1 MSYYNVEMT
10 EKAKKQLLKMD
21 SRTQM
26 FILNYLKNTI
36 EKLENPRSQG
46 KLLLG
51 KYKGSWRYRVV
62 NYRLLAIINDKK
74 VLIHVFE
81 IGHRREVYR

>member
-21 SRTQM
+21 SRTQI

-46 KLLLG
+46 KLLRG
-51 KYKGSWRYRVV
+51 KYKGSWRYRVG
-62 NYRLLAIINDKK
+62 NYRLLATINDKK
-74 VLIHVFE
+74 VLIYVFQ

>member
-1 MSYYNVEMT
+1 MT

-21 SRTQM
+21 YRTQM

-46 KLLLG
+46 KLLQG
-51 KYKGSWRYRVV
+51 KYKGSWRYRVG

>member
-1 MSYYNVEMT
+1 MT

-46 KLLLG
+46 KLLQG
-51 KYKGSWRYRVV
+51 KYKGSWRYRVG

>member
-1 MSYYNVEMT
+1 MSYYNVEIT

-46 KLLLG
+46 KLLRG
-51 KYKGSWRYRVV
+51 KYKG
-62 NYRLLAIINDKK
+62 
-74 VLIHVFE
+74 
-81 IGHRREVYR
+81 